1 MELNGN
7 KLKLDRKLSKLDEL
21 VLDFTDLLEDFGL
34 DYVIVSGYVAIL
46 TGRSRGTE
54 DVDLII
60 EGLEKEGT
68 TELAKSL
75 KERDYWCINTDT
87 SKVYDM
93 LKDDLAV
100 RFAEEG
106 KAIPNFEVR
115 FASDEFERDALEN
128 KIKVELDNKTLYI
141 SPMELQIA
149 YKLYLG
155 SEKDLEDALHLYQL
169 FVDKIDK
176 EMLKEYS
183 EKLSVGDK
191 LDELEKA

>member
-141 SPMELQIA
+141 SPIELQIA

-183 EKLSVGDK
+183 EKLSVGDR

>member
-100 RFAEEG
+100 RFARAG
-106 KAIPNFEVR
+106 LRNVHIICCCTFN
-115 FASDEFERDALEN
+115 
-128 KIKVELDNKTLYI
+128 LYT
-141 SPMELQIA
+141 
-149 YKLYLG
+149 
-155 SEKDLEDALHLYQL
+155 
-169 FVDKIDK
+169 
-176 EMLKEYS
+176 
-183 EKLSVGDK
+183 
-191 LDELEKA
+191 

>member
-1 MELNGN
+1 LELNGN

>member
-183 EKLSVGDK
+183 EKLSVGDR